1 MNDKPCMNA
10 MLILKHELTYVLG
23 QLQTKIVSVA
33 LSMTKNVHEHEMI
46 KHEAAEAHC
55 SISDAHLYL
64 VFSCNGLE
72 F

>member
-1 MNDKPCMNA
+1 MA
-10 MLILKHELTYVLG
+10 YVLG

-33 LSMTKNVHEHEMI
+33 LSMTKDVHEHEMI
-46 KHEAAEAHC
+46 RHETPEAHC
-55 SISDAHLYL
+55 SISDAQLYL